1 MQPQNETIQTIPI
14 TEIDE
19 PPILLHPEPT
29 LEDLEELANSIK
41 NQGLIQPIVVRPK
54 GNRYQLVAGY
64 RRYLAAKK
72 FGLTQLPARIIQM
85 DEAQALEAS
94 ATENIQRTDLDP
106 VAEGKLYNQ
115 LITQHN
121 RTIKEIAD
129 KLGKS
134 EQYIKARLALLDM
147 PEPIQQLAKNH
158 QIQLGVIPL
167 LKKIPNQDEQILLAS
182 DISKRGFTV
191 DAAQHLIDSY
201 LKYRQTMQNQPK
213 ETVLEKA
220 REEPLMECEWCHQ
233 TTKLNQIRQL
243 LICDNCKR
251 WLTYLDEKEK
261 RTTQTQT
268 PTTSNPPQPTTP
280 TTKT

>member
-1 MQPQNETIQTIPI
+1 MQPQNETIQTLPI

-106 VAEGKLYNQ
+106 VAEGKLYSQ
-115 LITQHN
+115 LINQHN
-121 RTIKEIAD
+121 RTVKEIAD

-134 EQYIKARLALLDM
+134 EQYIKARIALLDM
-147 PEPIQQLAKNH
+147 PEPIQQLAKTH

-167 LKKIPNQDEQILLAS
+167 LKKIPNQEEQILLAS

-191 DAAQHLIDSY
+191 EAAQHLIDSY
-201 LKYRQTMQNQPK
+201 IKYCQTMQNQPR
-213 ETVLEKA
+213 EQILEKA

-261 RTTQTQT
+261 RISQTQT